1 MNTDHKLDT
10 GTAQNLNSLLE
21 NNATNN
27 IGDTTKENVFM
38 PDYLDRLAAD
48 HVEAGLEATAADIKA
63 AASEIRRLENRATYL
78 KVAEELAEQK
88 IGNLAEA
95 LIAVMETELDQKI
108 EEILDNKISDAL
120 DDYDPT
126 DHPDFG
132 DAVDRQVQNSSVED
146 TVRDLLD
153 NASVSISI

>member
-1 MNTDHKLDT
+1 MNIEN
-10 GTAQNLNSLLE
+10 QNQP
-21 NNATNN
+21 ATR
-27 IGDTTKENVFM
+27 ESM
-38 PDYLDRLAAD
+38 PEYLDRLATDQNVQTHEEIESALT
-48 HVEAGLEATAADIKA
+48 G
-63 AASEIRRLENRATYL
+63 AASEIRRLENRANYL

>member
-1 MNTDHKLDT
+1 MNI
-10 GTAQNLNSLLE
+10 E
-21 NNATNN
+21 NENQPATR
-27 IGDTTKENVFM
+27 ESM
-38 PDYLDRLAAD
+38 PDTPKSMPDRLDQLAD
-48 HVEAGLEATAADIKA
+48 SLSNDGHPHSAIDIKA

>member
-1 MNTDHKLDT
+1 MNIEN
-10 GTAQNLNSLLE
+10 QNTE
-21 NNATNN
+21 PATSE
-27 IGDTTKENVFM
+27 TM
-38 PDYLDRLAAD
+38 PEYLDRLAAD
-48 HVEAGLEATAADIKA
+48 QIKAGLDATGADIKA
-63 AASEIRRLENRATYL
+63 AAFEIRRLENRVTYL
-78 KVAEELAEQK
+78 KVSEELADQK

-95 LIAVMETELDQKI
+95 LLAAMDTELEQKI

-153 NASVSISI
+153 NASISIRI